1 MPPCNAQVALRL
13 QTIVRR
19 CANRLALRLMPGIS
33 QRRFDSTIRGPSA
46 DALEILTENSDDIV
60 TTWLRE
66 VRALGLPL
74 TEFMPA
80 ASLNFAQL
88 AKCLRQIAYPAF
100 REQFQ
105 QLGGVLAQRGVRLD
119 LAVAALNRLFE
130 ICLPCLIQDLPERA
144 TPILALTRL
153 HGLIN
158 LLIVS
163 GYTGQ
168 WTAGKRTL
176 VIASRSE
183 ADDRRYGASAYVT
196 RVYEQERR
204 RLSHDLHDEIGHDL
218 IIIKLHL
225 EMIALSNNGRDLEGE
240 TRLTEAIALVS
251 HAIDAVRRLVFDL
264 GPAVLEHLGFLPAV
278 KSYIAQFSSRTKIN
292 VKLREGYLPV
302 DIPSSHQVAIYRLLQ
317 GALSNVLKHAS
328 AKNVNISLGSMK
340 DTVLIMVIEDDGVG
354 FDTASRSRRHSF
366 GLTAM
371 RERVEVLGGKMHLQ
385 SKPATPMAKV
395 HGTRIEI
402 DLPLPGGMEQ

>member
-1 MPPCNAQVALRL
+1 VPTQA
-13 QTIVRR
+13 VR
-19 CANRLALRLMPGIS
+19 CLMPGIS
-33 QRRFDSTIRGPSA
+33 QRRFYSTIRRPA
-46 DALEILTENSDDIV
+46 AEALELLAANSDDIFA
-60 TTWLRE
+60 TWQRE

-74 TEFMPA
+74 GDFIPA
-80 ASLNFAQL
+80 ASLNFALL
-88 AKCLRQIAYPAF
+88 AEGLRKVTYPAF
-100 REQFQ
+100 RQRLLEF
-105 QLGGVLAQRGVRLD
+105 GGILAQRGVRLD
-119 LAVAALNRLFE
+119 IAAAALNRLYE

-144 TPILALTRL
+144 SPILALARL
-153 HGLIN
+153 HALVN

-168 WTAGKRTL
+168 WAAGKKTL
-176 VIASRSE
+176 VEASLSE
-183 ADDRRYGASAYVT
+183 AEDRRYGASAYVT

-204 RLSHDLHDEIGHDL
+204 SLSHDLHDEIGHDL

-225 EMIALSNNGRDLEGE
+225 EMIALSNDGKDPAGE
-240 TRLTEAIALVS
+240 ARLAEAIALVS
-251 HAIDAVRRLVFDL
+251 HAIDSVRRLVFDL

-278 KSYIAQFSSRTKIN
+278 KSYISQFSSRTKIN
-292 VKLREGYLPV
+292 VRLREGYLPV

-340 DTVLIMVIEDDGVG
+340 DVVLIMVIEDDGVG

-385 SKPATPMAKV
+385 SKPATPLAKV

-402 DLPLPGGMEQ
+402 DLPLPGGAEQ

>member
-1 MPPCNAQVALRL
+1 
-13 QTIVRR
+13 
-19 CANRLALRLMPGIS
+19 MPGIS
-33 QRRFDSTIRGPSA
+33 QRRFYTTIRRPAA
-46 DALEILTENSDDIV
+46 DALEILAANSDDIFA
-60 TTWLRE
+60 TWQRE

-74 TEFMPA
+74 GEFVPA

-88 AKCLRQIAYPAF
+88 AENLRKITYPAF
-100 REQFQ
+100 RQRLLNFGET
-105 QLGGVLAQRGVRLD
+105 LAQRGVRLD
-119 LAVAALNRLFE
+119 IAVAALNRLYE

-144 TPILALTRL
+144 SPILALARL
-153 HGLIN
+153 HALAD

-168 WTAGKRTL
+168 WASGKKTL
-176 VIASRSE
+176 VEASLSE
-183 ADDRRYGASAYVT
+183 AEDRRYGASAYVT

-225 EMIALSNNGRDLEGE
+225 EMIALSHDGKDLEAE
-240 TRLTEAIALVS
+240 NRLTEAIALVS

-278 KSYIAQFSSRTKIN
+278 KSYISQFSARTKIN

-340 DTVLIMVIEDDGVG
+340 DIVLIMVIEDDGVG

-402 DLPLPGGMEQ
+402 DLPLPGGVEQ

>member
-1 MPPCNAQVALRL
+1 
-13 QTIVRR
+13 
-19 CANRLALRLMPGIS
+19 MPGIS
-33 QRRFDSTIRGPSA
+33 QRRFYSTIRRPAA
-46 DALEILTENSDDIV
+46 DALEILVENSDDIFA
-60 TTWLRE
+60 TWQRE

-74 TEFMPA
+74 GEFMPA

-88 AKCLRQIAYPAF
+88 AENLRKVTYPAF
-100 REQFQ
+100 RQRLLHFGET
-105 QLGGVLAQRGVRLD
+105 LAQRGVRLD
-119 LAVAALNRLFE
+119 IAVAALNRLFE

-144 TPILALTRL
+144 GPILALARL
-153 HGLIN
+153 HALVN

-168 WTAGKRTL
+168 WAAGKKTL
-176 VIASRSE
+176 VEASLSE
-183 ADDRRYGASAYVT
+183 AEDRRYGASAYVT

-225 EMIALSNNGRDLEGE
+225 EMIALSQNGKDLEAE
-240 TRLTEAIALVS
+240 NRLTEAIALVS

-278 KSYIAQFSSRTKIN
+278 KSYISQFSARTKIN

-340 DTVLIMVIEDDGVG
+340 DIVLIMVIEDDGVG

-402 DLPLPGGMEQ
+402 DLPLPGGVER

>member
-1 MPPCNAQVALRL
+1 
-13 QTIVRR
+13 
-19 CANRLALRLMPGIS
+19 MPGIS
-33 QRRFDSTIRGPSA
+33 QRRFYSTIRRPAA
-46 DALEILTENSDDIV
+46 DALEILAANSDDIFA
-60 TTWLRE
+60 TWQRE
-66 VRALGLPL
+66 VRALGLL
-74 TEFMPA
+74 LGEFLPA
-80 ASLNFAQL
+80 ASLNFARL
-88 AKCLRQIAYPAF
+88 AENLRKVTYPAF
-100 REQFQ
+100 RQRLLNFGET
-105 QLGGVLAQRGVRLD
+105 LAQRGVRLD
-119 LAVAALNRLFE
+119 IAVAALNRLYE

-144 TPILALTRL
+144 SPILALARL
-153 HGLIN
+153 HALVN

-168 WTAGKRTL
+168 WASGKKTL
-176 VIASRSE
+176 VEASLSE
-183 ADDRRYGASAYVT
+183 AEDRRYGASAYVT

-225 EMIALSNNGRDLEGE
+225 EMIALSHDGKDLEAE
-240 TRLTEAIALVS
+240 NRLTEAIALVS

-278 KSYIAQFSSRTKIN
+278 KSYISQFSARTKIN

-340 DTVLIMVIEDDGVG
+340 DIVLIMVIEDDGIG

-402 DLPLPGGMEQ
+402 DLPLPGGVEQ

>member
-1 MPPCNAQVALRL
+1 
-13 QTIVRR
+13 
-19 CANRLALRLMPGIS
+19 MPGIS
-33 QRRFDSTIRGPSA
+33 QRRFYSTIRRPAA
-46 DALEILTENSDDIV
+46 DALEILAENSDDIFA
-60 TTWLRE
+60 TWQRE

-74 TEFMPA
+74 GEFMPA
-80 ASLNFAQL
+80 SSLNFAQL
-88 AKCLRQIAYPAF
+88 AENLRKVTYPAF
-100 REQFQ
+100 RQRLLHFGET
-105 QLGGVLAQRGVRLD
+105 LAQRGVRLD
-119 LAVAALNRLFE
+119 IAVAALNRLFE
-130 ICLPCLIQDLPERA
+130 ICLACLIQDLPERA
-144 TPILALTRL
+144 TPILSLARL
-153 HGLIN
+153 HALVN

-168 WTAGKRTL
+168 WAAGKKTL
-176 VIASRSE
+176 VEASLSE
-183 ADDRRYGASAYVT
+183 AEDRRYGASAYVT

-225 EMIALSNNGRDLEGE
+225 EMIALSHDGKDLEAE

-278 KSYIAQFSSRTKIN
+278 KSYISQFSERTKIH

-340 DTVLIMVIEDDGVG
+340 DIVLIMVIEDDGVG

-402 DLPLPGGMEQ
+402 DLPLPGGVEQ

>member
-1 MPPCNAQVALRL
+1 
-13 QTIVRR
+13 
-19 CANRLALRLMPGIS
+19 MPGIS
-33 QRRFDSTIRGPSA
+33 QRRFYSTIRGPSA
-46 DALEILTENSDDIV
+46 EALEILAANSDDIFA
-60 TTWLRE
+60 TWQRE

-74 TEFMPA
+74 SEFMPM

-88 AKCLRQIAYPAF
+88 ADSLRKITYPAF
-100 REQFQ
+100 RQRLLQF
-105 QLGGVLAQRGVRLD
+105 GEILAQRGVRLD

-144 TPILALTRL
+144 SPILALARL
-153 HGLIN
+153 HALVD

-168 WTAGKRTL
+168 WAAGKKTL
-176 VIASRSE
+176 VEASLTE
-183 ADDRRYGASAYVT
+183 AEDRRYGASAYVT

-278 KSYIAQFSSRTKIN
+278 KSYIHQFSSRTKIN
-292 VKLREGYLPV
+292 VKLKEGYLPV

-340 DTVLIMVIEDDGVG
+340 DIVLIMVVEDDGVG
-354 FDTASRSRRHSF
+354 FDTTSRSRRHSF

-402 DLPLPGGMEQ
+402 DLPLPGGVEQ